1 MTESEER
8 VVGVRIA
15 YDGTDF
21 AGYQIQPEQRTVQ
34 AEIEK
39 GLARLFGEPLRVA
52 SAGRTDAGVHARG
65 QFISFRLK
73 NQSIPAE
80 RVAVA
85 LNTRLPRD
93 VSALSSEHMAV
104 DFHARY
110 SALQRVY
117 RYYLYPSAMRDPLN
131 ERYVWRIKQTPSVA
145 LLNRYAACIV
155 GHHDF
160 TIFASSRDASGRRER
175 SVDHAA
181 FFPEGSSIVF
191 EIAARSFMWHMVRSI
206 IGTLLS
212 LERTGASPSD
222 LRSMIA
228 SGDRS
233 LAGETAPAKGLV
245 FHRVVYDPG
254 DMLAPGRVPAV
265 ARSAARV
272 QE

>member
-1 MTESEER
+1 MTGTEER

-21 AGYQIQPEQRTVQ
+21 AGYQVQPGQRTVQ

-39 GLARLFGEPLRVA
+39 GLARLFGEPIRIA

-65 QFISFRLK
+65 QFISFRL
-73 NQSIPAE
+73 NNRTIPAE

-93 VSALSSEHMAV
+93 VSALSSEDMGM

-117 RYYLYPSAMRDPLN
+117 RYYLFPSAMRDPLN
-131 ERYVWRIKQTPSVA
+131 DRYVWRIKQTPSIA
-145 LLNRYAACIV
+145 GLNRYAACIV

-160 TIFASSRDASGRRER
+160 TIFASSRDTSGRRER
-175 SVDHAA
+175 SVDHAV
-181 FFPEGSSIVF
+181 FFPEGPAIVF
-191 EIAARSFMWHMVRSI
+191 EIAAKSFMWHMVRSI
-206 IGTLLS
+206 VGTLLS
-212 LERTGASPSD
+212 LERSGAPASE

-228 SGDRS
+228 AGDRS
-233 LAGETAPAKGLV
+233 LAGETAPARGLV
-245 FHRVVYDPG
+245 FHRVIYDPA
-254 DMLAPGRVPAV
+254 DMLAPGRVPSV
-265 ARSAARV
+265 AGTAARV